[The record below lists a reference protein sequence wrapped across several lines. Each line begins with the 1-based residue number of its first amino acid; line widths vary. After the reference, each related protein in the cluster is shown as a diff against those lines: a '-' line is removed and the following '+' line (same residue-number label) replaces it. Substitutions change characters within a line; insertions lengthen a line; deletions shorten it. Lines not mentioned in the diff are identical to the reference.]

1 MRERSNITIV
11 TVALIIRCQGHLKAE
26 RGKKKRKKKVENEIV
41 FQSPVYIQIT
51 SNKTVS
57 WDRKCCLKNHR
68 YFVEDRGGRR
78 LSQNQGNKDYYIIRF
93 CFC

>member
-1 MRERSNITIV
+1 MRERRSNITKV
-11 TVALIIRCQGHLKAE
+11 TVALIIRCQGYSKAE
-26 RGKKKRKKKVENEIV
+26 RKKKKKKVENKIV
-41 FQSPVYIQIT
+41 FQSPVYVQIT

-78 LSQNQGNKDYYIIRF
+78 LS
-93 CFC
+93 